1 MIRKTRFFVYPA
13 LYAIF
18 KRMDVRY
25 EFVGFGTRCAT
36 APGRLVLDVGMAQA
50 PGVLDHHFPE
60 AECECAASLVVKHPE
75 LVLDHLRPGGRPA
88 DAFGP
93 VTIVTHTLPD
103 FDALA
108 AVFLSVRLLETGR
121 VDDGMRRLAAYAK
134 IVDSALLPASVNLG
148 ATPYAVLRA
157 MFVGSKKPPDEA
169 NLDRISE
176 GLKFMRLLHARAAE
190 GRDIVEDRTIFAGI
204 DRYEQ
209 AVRKVEQDNA
219 WYQSDVHH
227 GRKIMIYLPDISGTG
242 RTLVDGLIVVDAH
255 SFLLKDWARRDRE
268 GSPLGRGFS
277 FVYSNYQGLR
287 YSLGVDPVTG
297 VNLRGLAEEI
307 NALEARKA
315 EALGKAGRPVWYGG
329 ECPFF
334 NYRLVVSPHES
345 TRLTHEEILGAVLK
359 FGAA

>member
-1 MIRKTRFFVYPA
+1 
-13 LYAIF
+13 
-18 KRMDVRY
+18 MDARY
-25 EFVGFGTRCAT
+25 EFTGFGTHCSS

-60 AECECAASLVVKHPE
+60 AESECAASLVVKHPE

-108 AVFLSVRLLETGR
+108 AIFLSLRLLETGR
-121 VDDGMRRLAAYAK
+121 VDDGMRKLAAYAK
-134 IVDSALLPASVNLG
+134 VVDSALLPPTVDLG

-157 MFVGSKKPPDEA
+157 LFVGSKKTPDEI
-169 NLDRISE
+169 NPERISE

-190 GRDIVEDRTIFAGI
+190 GRDITEDRTLFSGI

-219 WYQSDVHH
+219 WYQGDVHH
-227 GRKIMIYLPDISGTG
+227 ARKIMLNLPNAAGTG

-255 SFLLKDWARRDRE
+255 SFLLKEWARRDRD

-277 FVYSNYQGLR
+277 FVFSNYQGLR
-287 YSLGVDPVTG
+287 YSLAVDPAAG
-297 VNLRGLAEEI
+297 VNLRGLGDII
-307 NALEARKA
+307 NGLESRKA
-315 EALGKAGRPVWYGG
+315 EAEGKPDRLRWYGG

-334 NYRLVVSPHES
+334 NYRLVVSPHEG
-345 TRLTHEEILGAVLK
+345 TRLSHDEIVGTIMK

>member
-1 MIRKTRFFVYPA
+1 
-13 LYAIF
+13 
-18 KRMDVRY
+18 MDVRY
-25 EFVGFGTRCAT
+25 EFAGFGARCAP

-60 AECECAASLVVKHPE
+60 AESECAASLVVKHPE
-75 LVLDHLRPGGRPA
+75 LVLDHLRPGGRSA
-88 DAFGP
+88 DACGP

-121 VDDGMRRLAAYAK
+121 IDEGMRRLAAYAK
-134 IVDSALLPASVNLG
+134 IVDAALLPATVDLG

-169 NLDRISE
+169 NLDRIAE

-190 GRDIVEDRTIFAGI
+190 GRDITEDRTMFAGV

-209 AVRKVEQDNA
+209 AVRKVKEDNA
-219 WYQSDVHH
+219 WYQSDVHQ
-227 GRKIMIYLPDISGTG
+227 GRKIALRLPEIAGTG
-242 RTLVDGLIVVDAH
+242 RILVDGLIVVDPH

-277 FVYSNYQGLR
+277 FVFSNYQGLR
-287 YSLGVDPVTG
+287 YSLGVDPLAG
-297 VNLRGLAEEI
+297 VNLRGLAEAI
-307 NALEARKA
+307 NILEGKKA
-315 EALGKAGRPVWYGG
+315 EALGRADRPVWYGG

-334 NYRLVVSPHES
+334 NYRLIVSPHEC
-345 TRLTHEEILGAVLK
+345 TRLTHEEVLGAVMK
-359 FGAA
+359 FGAV